1 MYRQVQRDAQ
11 SLDPGQVTYTV
22 MHPADRIYAPWTPEQ
37 AANLNGYQ
45 FSGAGHPFTC
55 GVDTC
60 LAGDSAVGGRS
71 RSGRTVMLAAADGW
85 ECPACGWRQN
95 WALRFMLDR
104 SWERPGPW
112 ALYVTTPAVA
122 AFPVVRALD
131 RIRTCPALA
140 DHYHLKVA
148 RIPTPP
154 RAHGAA
160 PRCRT
165 GPPALRGRGR
175 DRRAAAWLPGLDSN
189 QQGQGS
195 GPCWD
200 ADVPP
205 GIGTACGRWES
216 NPQTARFELTRYASS
231 LHSRISAPPGT

>member
-1 MYRQVQRDAQ
+1 MVKLEPTSGVDPDLLPYRGGITAVCIGRSKGTPGRWTQ
-11 SLDPGQVTYTV
+11 GQVTYTV

-60 LAGDSAVGGRS
+60 LAGDSAVGGHS

-112 ALYVTTPAVA
+112 ALCVTTPAVA

-131 RIRTCPALA
+131 RIRTCRPS
-140 DHYHLKVA
+140 
-148 RIPTPP
+148 
-154 RAHGAA
+154 
-160 PRCRT
+160 RT
-165 GPPALRGRGR
+165 
-175 DRRAAAWLPGLDSN
+175 
-189 QQGQGS
+189 
-195 GPCWD
+195 
-200 ADVPP
+200 
-205 GIGTACGRWES
+205 T
-216 NPQTARFELTRYASS
+216 TT
-231 LHSRISAPPGT
+231 SR